1 MEEYARVWNSYSG
14 QWSRCFAITEDEK
27 RKDREFRRNNKL
39 KNWDRDIKKAKA
51 RDDISGIELIKIIIK
66 QNKRSKKFKAALKDL
81 CALL

>member
-39 KNWDRDIKKAKA
+39 KNWVRDIKKAKA
-51 RDDISGIELIKIIIK
+51 FDGISGIELIEIIIK
-66 QNKRSKKFKAALKDL
+66 QNKRSKRFKAALKDL

>member
-14 QWSRCFAITEDEK
+14 QWSRCFAITQDEII
-27 RKDREFRRNNKL
+27 KDREFRRNHKL
-39 KNWDRDIKKAKA
+39 KIWDRDIKKAKA

-66 QNKRSKKFKAALKDL
+66 QNKRSKKFKAALNDL

>member
-51 RDDISGIELIKIIIK
+51 FDGISGIELIEIIIK
-66 QNKRSKKFKAALKDL
+66 QNKQSKRFKAALKDL

>member
-1 MEEYARVWNSYSG
+1 MEEYARVWDSYSG

-51 RDDISGIELIKIIIK
+51 FDGISGIELIEIIIK
-66 QNKRSKKFKAALKDL
+66 QNKRSKRFKAALKDL

>member
-14 QWSRCFAITEDEK
+14 QWSRCLHITENEI
-27 RKDREFRRNNKL
+27 RKDREFRRNHKL
-39 KNWDRDIKKAKA
+39 KIWDRDIKKTKT
-51 RDDISGIELIKIIIK
+51 RDGISGIELIEIIIK

>member
-51 RDDISGIELIKIIIK
+51 FDGISGIELIEIIIK
-66 QNKRSKKFKAALKDL
+66 QNKRSKRFKAALKDL
-81 CALL
+81 CDLL